1 MMKFKRIGILLVC
14 SLLLLSSC
22 QLGGNQNETNSGD
35 GGEGDVSA
43 DEAGQEAGDEGEEEI
58 TTDTTDL
65 VGLVPICEEGSW
77 LSPVDGARIICI
89 PEGSFQM
96 GALDGD
102 EDAEEN
108 EFPLHEQ
115 EVSEFWIYE
124 TEVTNGMFQKFIE
137 ATGYTTTAEINGYS
151 YTNADGEWVMVDS
164 ADWQHP
170 QGPDSDVS
178 ELDDHPV
185 VNVSLDDADAY
196 CLWGNN
202 GYLPTEAQWEKAAR
216 GTELNLYPWG
226 DDPVTA
232 ELANYA
238 ENADSITVSVFDLD
252 LGSSPYGLFHMSGNV
267 AEWIS
272 TAYKADYYETGVSFT
287 GAETE
292 NQVRGGSW
300 LSPANELRV
309 SDRQPI
315 SMEITS
321 ADSVGFRCVLSSN
334 SENPASATAG
344 LGTDTDSDT
353 SGDEPSA
360 GTSSAVCEMT
370 IPAGFKAEV
379 ITEDNLDRLQEYA
392 YSGQA
397 DSSEQDQTLLGFWE
411 VEQFKLGIFIP
422 GNINVVMFKVMP
434 CGTLYLYVVK
444 SDAGVPS
451 YDEWISFEF
460 LSNAVVTNA
469 QDKSAF
475 MFFTGEASAEENEDG
490 SISIDILGAACES
503 SEMESSTEEVVISG
517 SGVDTTELTTL
528 EDGSIEL
535 VIYIDLEAYPEAF
548 DTWKD
553 ILSSQLRNML
563 GLSSTVN
570 KDGDEVTSAFLT
582 VTLPAGAYI
591 MQEGDVLD
599 IYIVP

>member
-1 MMKFKRIGILLVC
+1 MVKLKRVLILMAC
-14 SLLLLSSC
+14 CLLILSSC
-22 QLGGNQNETNSGD
+22 QLGGNQNEMDSGD
-35 GGEGDVSA
+35 GGEEDVSA
-43 DEAGQEAGDEGEEEI
+43 GEAGQEAVDEGEEELG
-58 TTDTTDL
+58 TDTADL
-65 VGLVPICEEGSW
+65 IGLVPTCEEGSW
-77 LSPVDGARIICI
+77 ISPVDGARIICI

-102 EDAEEN
+102 EDAEED

-137 ATGYTTTAEINGYS
+137 AMGYTTTAEINGYS
-151 YTNADGEWVMVDS
+151 YANTDGEWVMVEG

-170 QGPDSDVS
+170 QGPDSDIS

-202 GYLPTEAQWEKAAR
+202 GYLPTESQWEKAAR

-226 DDPVTA
+226 NDPVTTD
-232 ELANYA
+232 LANYMESPELGA
-238 ENADSITVSVFDLD
+238 MSVFDLE
-252 LGSSPYGLFHMSGNV
+252 LGMSPYGLLHMSGNV

-272 TAYKADYYETGVSFT
+272 TVYNADYYETGDSFT
-287 GAETE
+287 GVETE
-292 NQVRGGSW
+292 NQVRGGNW
-300 LSPANELRV
+300 LSPVNELRV

-315 SMEITS
+315 SMEIAS

-334 SENPASATAG
+334 SENPAYATAG
-344 LGTDTDSDT
+344 ASTDTDT
-353 SGDEPSA
+353 S
-360 GTSSAVCEMT
+360 TSSAVCEMT
-370 IPAGFKAEV
+370 IPAGFKAEI
-379 ITEDNLDRLQEYA
+379 ITEGQLDRLQEYA

-397 DSSEQDQTLLGFWE
+397 GSSDQNQTLLGFWQA
-411 VEQFKLGIFIP
+411 EQFGLGIFIP
-422 GNINVVMFKVMP
+422 GNQNVVKFKQMH
-434 CGTLYLYVVK
+434 CGTLFLYVMQ
-444 SDAGVPS
+444 SDGGVPS
-451 YDEWISFEF
+451 YDDWISFEF
-460 LSNAVVTNA
+460 VTNTVVTTA

-490 SISIDILGAACES
+490 SISIDIPGAACES
-503 SEMESSTEEVVISG
+503 SEMEASAEEVAISG

-535 VIYIDLEAYPEAF
+535 VINIDLEAYPEAF

-563 GLSSTVN
+563 GLGYTVN
-570 KDGDEVTSAFLT
+570 KDGDEVTSAFFT
-582 VTLPAGAYI
+582 VTLPAGASI
-591 MQEGDVLD
+591 MQEGDVLN
-599 IYIVP
+599 IYISP

>member
-1 MMKFKRIGILLVC
+1 MVKLKRVVLLMAC
-14 SLLLLSSC
+14 CLLLLSSC
-22 QLGGNQNETNSGD
+22 QLGGNQNEADSGD
-35 GGEGDVSA
+35 VGEGDVSA
-43 DEAGQEAGDEGEEEI
+43 DEAGQEAADEGDEEI
-58 TTDTTDL
+58 AADTADL
-65 VGLVPICEEGSW
+65 IGLVPTCEEGSW
-77 LSPVDGARIICI
+77 ISPVDGARIICI
-89 PEGSFQM
+89 PEGNFQM

-102 EDAEEN
+102 EDAEED

-137 ATGYTTTAEINGYS
+137 ATRYTTTAEINGYS
-151 YTNADGEWVMVDS
+151 YTNADSEWVMVDG

-170 QGPDSDVS
+170 QGPDSDIS

-238 ENADSITVSVFDLD
+238 ESADSITVNVFDLD
-252 LGSSPYGLFHMSGNV
+252 LGSSPYGLLHMSGNV

-272 TAYKADYYETGVSFT
+272 TVYKADYYETGASFT
-287 GAETE
+287 GVETE

-300 LSPANELRV
+300 LSLANELRV

-315 SMEITS
+315 SMEIAS

-334 SENPASATAG
+334 SENPAYATAG
-344 LGTDTDSDT
+344 TDTEA
-353 SGDEPSA
+353 SGDETEIGAS
-360 GTSSAVCEMT
+360 SSACEMT
-370 IPAGFKAEV
+370 IPAGFKAEI
-379 ITEDNLDRLQEYA
+379 ITEGQLDRLQEYA

-397 DSSEQDQTLLGFWE
+397 GSSDQNQTLLGFWE
-411 VEQFKLGIFIP
+411 AEQFGLGIFIP
-422 GNINVVMFKVMP
+422 GNQNVVKFKQMP
-434 CGTLYLYVVK
+434 CGTLYLYVIQ
-444 SDAGVPS
+444 SDGGVPS
-451 YDEWISFEF
+451 YDDWISFEF
-460 LSNAVVTNA
+460 VTNTVVTTA

-503 SEMESSTEEVVISG
+503 SEMEASAEEVVISG
-517 SGVDTTELTTL
+517 SGVDTFELTTL

-548 DTWKD
+548 DAWKETLMGQ
-553 ILSSQLRNML
+553 LSNL
-563 GLSSTVN
+563 LSMSSSIN
-570 KDGDEVTSAFLT
+570 KNGDEVISAFFT

-591 MQEGDVLD
+591 MQEGDVLN